1 MKNEN
6 IKEIWNYWEHINKL
20 ILLKRR
26 ETAQK
31 YGLTFEQFHLL
42 IELDHHAE
50 FKVSTCDLPPTV
62 GEIAADVGNAPH
74 TLSERIKRLEKKDLV
89 KKIKDEKDLRINRV
103 MLTEKGQNLIDR
115 IKNEAVSIFI
125 YNALGEMD
133 ETSLN
138 NLSSSLKQLHGNL
151 IKLNQ
156 KI

>member
-50 FKVSTCDLPPTV
+50 FRVSTCDLPPTV

-133 ETSLN
+133 ETSLD

-156 KI
+156 KN

>member
-50 FKVSTCDLPPTV
+50 FRVSTCDLPPTV

-103 MLTEKGQNLIDR
+103 MLTEKGQSLIDR
-115 IKNEAVSIFI
+115 IKNEAISIFI

-133 ETSLN
+133 ETSLD
-138 NLSSSLKQLHGNL
+138 NLSSSLKQLHENL
-151 IKLNQ
+151 IRLNQ
-156 KI
+156 EI

>member
-1 MKNEN
+1 M
-6 IKEIWNYWEHINKL
+6 
-20 ILLKRR
+20 
-26 ETAQK
+26 
-31 YGLTFEQFHLL
+31 
-42 IELDHHAE
+42 
-50 FKVSTCDLPPTV
+50 

-133 ETSLN
+133 ETSLD
-138 NLSSSLKQLHGNL
+138 NLSNSLKQLHGNL

-156 KI
+156 KN

>member
-6 IKEIWNYWEHINKL
+6 IKEIWNYWEQINKL

-50 FKVSTCDLPPTV
+50 FRVSTCDLPPTV

-133 ETSLN
+133 ETSLD

-156 KI
+156 KN

>member
-6 IKEIWNYWEHINKL
+6 IKEIWNYWEHVNKL

-50 FKVSTCDLPPTV
+50 FRVSTCDLPPTV

-133 ETSLN
+133 KTSLD

-156 KI
+156 KN